1 MRHLVLYTIS
11 MAGLLYK
18 DGIILMCKNASEL
31 MSLVD
36 EMSAA
41 AASMHTGQQ
50 NYDTFV
56 RTRDTLQDRVQT
68 IFDRE
73 KALCSAIKQLNSL
86 IQ

>member
-1 MRHLVLYTIS
+1 MRQLVLYTIS

-18 DGIILMCKNASEL
+18 DGTILMCKNASEL

-41 AASMHTGQQ
+41 AASLQTAPH
-50 NYDTFV
+50 NYDTFI
-56 RTRDTLQDRVQT
+56 RTRDMLKDKVQA

-73 KALCSAIKQLNSL
+73 KALCSAIKQLNNL
-86 IQ
+86 VQ